1 MGQRRPVFFVAFV
14 MKKRKLC
21 YICSPLRG
29 DEKGNIVK
37 ANHYSRYAYQCG
49 YLPIAPHTIFTQYLD
64 DTKGSERKGAMDMGL
79 QLLGLCDELWVFGTL
94 ISEGMKRE
102 IDFARG
108 KGIQIKS
115 FKADMED
122 K

>member
-1 MGQRRPVFFVAFV
+1 

-29 DEKGNIVK
+29 DVKGNIAR
-37 ANHYSRYAYQCG
+37 ANLFSRFAFDHG
-49 YLPIAPHTIFTQYLD
+49 HLPIAPHTIFTQYLD
-64 DTKGSERKGAMDMGL
+64 DVEATERSAAMEMGL
-79 QLLGLCDELWVFGTL
+79 QLLAMCDELWVFGTQ

-102 IDFARG
+102 IEFARG